1 MARRGTRSRWAWPRR
16 ASTRSSGR
24 RACPPSRRRRR
35 REASLP
41 PRRRRQPTT
50 TRTRGGAR
58 CRAPTAPSASC
69 SARATRASSRWS
81 RCWGAACWTA
91 TRCCSSTTRSGRGS
105 RRRTPRCSRL
115 RFYPPSLAGGYTPP
129 CGAYAPPPPSQ
140 VRRAARAAR
149 EARRLRPDRRR
160 GRRACAPRLE
170 PFPSPHHTVIA
181 LPPLSTH
188 PRPGHSL
195 TTSLCARGSCLAPG
209 TTALLTDPRVGHVCL
224 TGSEATATAVRAT
237 LDGAAALP
245 GGYTPPCRCLCPLLS
260 SQVRA
265 TLDGAAPPRR
275 GVGLSAE
282 LGCATPVLVAGGAW
296 TEAELR
302 NAGVPRLP
310 PAALRRSRASRAAC
324 RPQGRA
330 QIGLLARQCLRR
342 SRVPSR
348 HGPTPP
354 TRPLPHP
361 AQP

>member
-1 MARRGTRSRWAWPRR
+1 MARQGTRSRWAWPRR

-24 RACPPSRRRRR
+24 RACPPSHRRRR
-35 REASLP
+35 RE
-41 PRRRRQPTT
+41 PTT

-58 CRAPTAPSASC
+58 CRAPTAPSVSC

-237 LDGAAALP
+237 LDGAA
-245 GGYTPPCRCLCPLLS
+245 
-260 SQVRA
+260 
-265 TLDGAAPPRR
+265 PPRR

-282 LGCATPVLVAGGAW
+282 LGCATPVLLAGGAW